1 MVQQVFFKTFNNMND
16 QNNTIV
22 NGSSRRTIQSNS
34 TSTPNAHSRQGKK
47 PMNQESLK
55 MALAALAGAGVGSG
69 AMWAGTQAASD
80 GMVVDPVVPTPDEE
94 QTAQPTVAQPEE
106 TPVTAA
112 DVDASAAQHTDDS
125 QQEKHAQG
133 DSGTN
138 KGGGSSSDHH
148 HHRPHPTP
156 KPDPDPVKP
165 EPDPT
170 PRPVPVHHTYEIG
183 EVEEVTDDEGNTMRF
198 ARGKMDEHEAVF
210 RLDNDN
216 RVLGAVVDLND
227 NGEYESNEFVDLR
240 QENITAVVHIPN
252 PEPEVR
258 VISVENDVNL
268 NGHLV
273 NVARVAVGDDHALL
287 VDADRDDE
295 VDYLV
300 HDDNGDGEIDESEV
314 HDISERH
321 MPMPTADDVE
331 NSGAELAQND
341 GLPDYS
347 NDSDITNYYA

>member
-1 MVQQVFFKTFNNMND
+1 MND

-34 TSTPNAHSRQGKK
+34 TSTSNAHSRQGKK

-69 AMWAGTQAASD
+69 AMWAGTQAAD
-80 GMVVDPVVPTPDEE
+80 EGHVVDPVVPTPDPARQE
-94 QTAQPTVAQPEE
+94 QSTDAQPAVKDD
-106 TPVTAA
+106 VTAA
-112 DVDASAAQHTDDS
+112 DADARQAEQNADHAAHDKNAQH
-125 QQEKHAQG
+125 G
-133 DSGTN
+133 SGTN
-138 KGGGSSSDHH
+138 AEGGSSSAQ
-148 HHRPHPTP
+148 HRHHPTP
-156 KPDPDPVKP
+156 KPTPKPTPDPDPV
-165 EPDPT
+165 DPT
-170 PRPVPVHHTYEIG
+170 PRPVPVHHTYEFG

-210 RLDNDN
+210 RLDDDN

-227 NGEYESNEFVDLR
+227 NGEFESNEFMDLR
-240 QENITAVVHIPN
+240 QENLTAVVHIPDL
-252 PEPEVR
+252 EPEVR
-258 VISVENDVNL
+258 VISVENDVDL

-287 VDADRDDE
+287 VDADQDDE

-300 HDDNGDGEIDESEV
+300 HDDNSDGKIDVSEV

-331 NSGAELAQND
+331 NSGAGLAQND

-347 NDSDITNYYA
+347 NDSDITNYDA

>member
-1 MVQQVFFKTFNNMND
+1 MND

-22 NGSSRRTIQSNS
+22 NGSNRRTIQSNS
-34 TSTPNAHSRQGKK
+34 TNTSHAHSRQGKK

-80 GMVVDPVVPTPDEE
+80 GTVVDPVVTTPDEE

-138 KGGGSSSDHH
+138 KGGGSSSAHH
-148 HHRPHPTP
+148 PTPKPTP
-156 KPDPDPVKP
+156 KPDPDPDPVR
-165 EPDPT
+165 PT
-170 PRPVPVHHTYEIG
+170 PRPVAHTYEFG
-183 EVEEVTDDEGNTMRF
+183 EVEEITDDEGNTMRF
-198 ARGKMDEHEAVF
+198 ARGKMDEHDAVF

-227 NGEYESNEFVDLR
+227 NGEFESNEFVDLR
-240 QENITAVVHIPN
+240 QENITAVVLPD

-258 VISVENDVNL
+258 VISVEHDVDL
-268 NGHLV
+268 DGHLV

-287 VDADRDDE
+287 VDADQDDE
-295 VDYLV
+295 VDYVV
-300 HDDNGDGEIDESEV
+300 HDDNHDGEIDGSEV

-331 NSGAELAQND
+331 HSGAELAQND

-347 NDSDITNYYA
+347 NDSDITNYDA

>member
-1 MVQQVFFKTFNNMND
+1 MND

-22 NGSSRRTIQSNS
+22 NGSGRRTIQSNS
-34 TSTPNAHSRQGKK
+34 TNTSHAHSRQGKK

-80 GMVVDPVVPTPDEE
+80 GMVVDPVVPTPDGE
-94 QTAQPTVAQPEE
+94 QTAQPAVVQPEE

-133 DSGTN
+133 DSDTN

-148 HHRPHPTP
+148 RLHPTP
-156 KPDPDPVKP
+156 KPDPVRPTPDP
-165 EPDPT
+165 EPVRPT
-170 PRPVPVHHTYEIG
+170 PRPVSHTYKFG
-183 EVEEVTDDEGNTMRF
+183 EVEEITDDEGNTMRF

-227 NGEYESNEFVDLR
+227 NGEFESNEFVDLR
-240 QENITAVVHIPN
+240 HENITAVVIPD
-252 PEPEVR
+252 PDPEVR
-258 VISVENDVNL
+258 VISVEHDVDL
-268 NGHLV
+268 DGHLV

-287 VDADRDDE
+287 VDADQDDE
-295 VDYLV
+295 VDYVV
-300 HDDNGDGEIDESEV
+300 HDDNNDGKIDRSEV

-331 NSGAELAQND
+331 SSGAELAQND

-347 NDSDITNYYA
+347 NDNDITNYDA